1 MALADR
7 LAVRSGQWSTAA
19 SPRAGRLLGSPHTL
33 GAVPRITVHE
43 AGIRQFDDAVKRM
56 ESLLVELLAA
66 PVAPRAEHGAIPEA
80 AGIYLFSDKKPV
92 YVGQTR
98 NLRARLRNHTAAAAT
113 ENQASFAFLVGK
125 VDAEAAGIDLK
136 RARKILEADPH
147 FAEHFRE
154 AKARVAKMNVRWIE
168 LDDPIE
174 RTLFEIY
181 AALALDTVAFNSFET
196 H

>member
-1 MALADR
+1 MEELLA
-7 LAVRSGQWSTAA
+7 Q
-19 SPRAGRLLGSPHTL
+19 
-33 GAVPRITVHE
+33 
-43 AGIRQFDDAVKRM
+43 
-56 ESLLVELLAA
+56 LLAA
-66 PVAPRAEHGAIPEA
+66 PVARRDEHGPIPEVP
-80 AGIYLFSDKKPV
+80 GIYLFSDDKPV

-98 NLRARLRNHTAAAAT
+98 NLRTRLRNHTTAKAT
-113 ENQASFAFLVGK
+113 ENQASFAFLIGK
-125 VDAEAAGIDLK
+125 VEAELAGIDLK
-136 RARKILEADPH
+136 RTRKVLEADPH
-147 FAEHFRE
+147 FAEHFRQ